1 MATLM
6 HRHHRQHSFG
16 RSPLFAIKTLFK
28 NRWPYKGS
36 ATVVSIRLCLT
47 KKTTKYGSKDNLKY
61 AVPFTN
67 PTSFPLGASHARAKT
82 QGQGQGHFNVKVSA
96 IKGCTRDR
104 FTTTWPVSLPRIQ
117 PQYQSYFAFVLRRTE
132 VSGSSRHRF
141 TVFVTPRPTVSF

>member
-1 MATLM
+1 M
-6 HRHHRQHSFG
+6 HRHHKQTFLWVVTSFCG
-16 RSPLFAIKTLFK
+16 QNIFSQ
-28 NRWPYKGS
+28 NRWPHNGG
-36 ATVVSIRLCLT
+36 ATVAPIRLCLT
-47 KKTTKYGSKDNLKY
+47 KKTTKYGITDDLKY

-67 PTSFPLGASHARAKT
+67 PTSFPLGASHARAET

-132 VSGSSRHRF
+132 VGGSSRHRF
-141 TVFVTPRPTVSF
+141 TVFVPPNLSAYSKSF